1 MIFVKNY
8 KQIEKMRKAGHLLY
22 EVLCKL
28 REAVKPGMTTAALD
42 AYAEELI
49 RRNHAEPS
57 FLGYQ
62 GYPATICASIDDQV
76 VHGIPSD
83 KVVLQEGS
91 ILSIDCGVIL
101 DGWQSDSA
109 LTVPVEEI
117 TPDKQKLI
125 RVTEECFFEGA
136 RQAVNGN
143 RLGDIGAAVQKHA
156 ENHGYGV
163 VRALTGHGIGRN
175 THEDPNVPNFGETG
189 RGIRLKSGM
198 TLAIEPMITQGDYR
212 VNMLDDGWTFVT
224 HDHSACSHYEHT
236 IAVGDGLPEILSLPG
251 FSWADY
257 SQSAGEGH

>member
-1 MIFVKNY
+1 M
-8 KQIEKMRKAGHLLY
+8 Y

-28 REAVKPGMTTAALD
+28 QEAVKPGMTTAALD

-49 RRNHAEPS
+49 RRNHAVPS

-62 GYPATICASIDDQV
+62 GYPASICTSLDNEV

-83 KVVLQEGS
+83 KVVMQEGS

-109 LTVPVEEI
+109 VTVPVGEI

-125 RVTEECFFEGA
+125 RVTEECFFEGV
-136 RQAVNGN
+136 RQAVSGN

-156 ENHGYGV
+156 EIHGYGV

-175 THEDPNVPNFGETG
+175 THEDPNVPNYGEPEG
-189 RGIRLKSGM
+189 AHGL
-198 TLAIEPMITQGDYR
+198 EP
-212 VNMLDDGWTFVT
+212 V
-224 HDHSACSHYEHT
+224 
-236 IAVGDGLPEILSLPG
+236 
-251 FSWADY
+251 
-257 SQSAGEGH
+257 

>member
-1 MIFVKNY
+1 MIFVKNP

-28 REAVKPGMTTAALD
+28 QEAVKPGMTTAALD

-62 GYPATICASIDDQV
+62 GFPASICTSLDSEV

-83 KVVLQEGS
+83 KVVMQEGS

-109 LTVPVEEI
+109 ITVPVGDVA
-117 TPDKQKLI
+117 PDKLRLI
-125 RVTEECFFEGA
+125 RITEECFFEGV
-136 RQAVNGN
+136 RQAINGN
-143 RLGDIGAAVQKHA
+143 RIGDIGAAVQRHA

-175 THEDPNVPNFGETG
+175 THEDPNVPNFGEPG
-189 RGIRLKSGM
+189 RGNRLKTGM
-198 TLAIEPMITQGDYR
+198 ALAVEPMITMGDFR

-224 HDHSACSHYEHT
+224 HDHSPCSHYEHT
-236 IAVGDGLPEILSLPG
+236 IAVGEGLPEILSYPD
-251 FSWADY
+251 FKWDDY
-257 SQSAGEGH
+257 LQRAGEGT